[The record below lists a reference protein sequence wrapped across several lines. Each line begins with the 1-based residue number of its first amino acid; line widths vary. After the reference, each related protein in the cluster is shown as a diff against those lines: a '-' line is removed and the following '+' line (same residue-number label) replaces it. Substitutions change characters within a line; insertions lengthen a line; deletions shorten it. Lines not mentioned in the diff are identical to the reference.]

1 MIRTLAVAALLVSA
15 PTIAMSAEDATPG
28 LVDMLR
34 LIPPSEQTWQSQPVF
49 SYVDFRALEAAAGVS
64 HPDFEVWPFLQDAD
78 QVFEDWS
85 PAQREAWL
93 SSMYRIVL
101 GSSSL
106 VSYVQQVGRIDG
118 SMADAVG
125 VDFFTVDRALR
136 FWDASQGGGV
146 EVLAGDRLTADVDEM
161 RSWSSLRSRGFSL
174 SEIDGVPVW
183 HRFDDNA
190 VALSLIDE
198 YAEADPFDRNM
209 NGSVRMAVLPDW
221 MIVTGDWPDLEAVLP
236 YAEDPPA
243 NALHHLMEPMI
254 SAVLTLD
261 GVDDRIVQASAV
273 AALHLDVS
281 APAVDRLIAA
291 LMQSD
296 DGELDAAELQR
307 LLHRERPEGPQLP
320 LYPVALFVDLQAGRH
335 QVNAIALPYP
345 DRPSA
350 ELAAAVVA
358 ERLSTWVWE
367 GHGDAVVQPVVAEVG
382 GTIETSVT
390 DVAGLAPAIFE
401 AFLAMAGPG
410 ADEAEAATQAAR
422 IEALRQ
428 AADGATGAVAVVAVR
443 YPLPKRSEEERPGR
457 VLREWVGG
465 IIYQGFT
472 PLAVN

>member
-1 MIRTLAVAALLVSA
+1 MIRSLAIAALLVSA
-15 PTIAMSAEDATPG
+15 PMMAVAAKDTTAG

-34 LIPPSEQTWQSQPVF
+34 VIPPSERAWQSQPVF
-49 SYVDFRALEAAAGVS
+49 SYVDFRALEAVAGVS

-78 QVFEDWS
+78 QVFADWS
-85 PAQREAWL
+85 TAQREAWL

-101 GSSSL
+101 SSSDL
-106 VSYVQQVGRIDG
+106 VSYVRQVGRIEG

-136 FWDASQGGGV
+136 FWDASQGGSV
-146 EVLAGDRLTADVDEM
+146 EVLAGDRLTADVEEM

-198 YAEADPFDRNM
+198 HAEADPFDRNM
-209 NGSVRMAVLPDW
+209 NASVRLAVLPDW

-236 YAEDPPA
+236 YAEDA
-243 NALHHLMEPMI
+243 SSSGLHRLMAPMV

-261 GVDDRIVQASAV
+261 GVDHRIVQASAV
-273 AALHLDVS
+273 AAQHLDVS

-307 LLHRERPEGPQLP
+307 LLHEEGPEGPQLP

-367 GHGDAVVQPVVAEVG
+367 GHGDASIQPVVAEVG
-382 GTIETSVT
+382 GTIETAVT
-390 DVAGLAPAIFE
+390 DAAGLAPAIFE
-401 AFLAMAGPG
+401 AFLAMAGPQD
-410 ADEAEAATQAAR
+410 DEADVASRAAR
-422 IEALRQ
+422 IEALRR
-428 AADGATGAVAVVAVR
+428 ADDGATGAVAVVAVR
-443 YPLPKRSEEERPGR
+443 YPMPKRNEEEWPGR
-457 VLREWVGG
+457 VLREWVVG

-472 PLAVN
+472 PLVVN